1 MDGPVGPPGLSGR
14 DGPNGFQGPPG
25 TNGRPGV
32 PGNFFYLFSLSTK
45 IKRKLGTQKI
55 SSLSNS
61 HLEFSVF
68 EPKDI
73 RDRLETR
80 RQDLEVL
87 KIEDFS
93 SPGIRSQK

>member
-1 MDGPVGPPGLSGR
+1 MKTVCQVVLE
-14 DGPNGFQGPPG
+14 NGEWMVQSVHQACQEE
-25 TNGRPGV
+25 TDLMVSKVLLERTDV
-32 PGNFFYLFSLSTK
+32 
-45 IKRKLGTQKI
+45 
-55 SSLSNS
+55 
-61 HLEFSVF
+61 LEFL
-68 EPKDI
+68 DI